1 MWNYQAT
8 GSQRED
14 VSSENKSAENS
25 TQRQERASRLPAGL
39 ATFTFPA
46 LVSLR
51 LSLRMPDNASA
62 AALRTRLAFNCA
74 PLTGI
79 IVVLRNELG

>member
-14 VSSENKSAENS
+14 VSSKNKSAENS

-39 ATFTFPA
+39 ATFTFPPC
-46 LVSLR
+46 LSLR
-51 LSLRMPDNASA
+51 LSLWMPDNAS

-74 PLTGI
+74 PLTDL
-79 IVVLRNELG
+79 IVVLQNDLG

>member
-14 VSSENKSAENS
+14 VSSENKSAEKS
-25 TQRQERASRLPAGL
+25 TQRQDRASRLPAGL

-46 LVSLR
+46 RVSLR
-51 LSLRMPDNASA
+51 LSLWMPDNASA
-62 AALRTRLAFNCA
+62 ALRTMLAFNCA
-74 PLTGI
+74 PLTGL
-79 IVVLRNELG
+79 IVVLRHDLG